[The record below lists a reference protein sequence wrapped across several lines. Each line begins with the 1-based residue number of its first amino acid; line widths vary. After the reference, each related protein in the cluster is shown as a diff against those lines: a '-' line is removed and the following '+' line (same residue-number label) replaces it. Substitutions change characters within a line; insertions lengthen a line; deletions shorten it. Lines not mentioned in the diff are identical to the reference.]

1 MPKVFRKL
9 RQKLLGENRFKKYVI
24 YALGEIVLVVIGI
37 LIALWINNA
46 NLTRQL
52 QSKEHAYLT
61 GLKKE
66 FEISKAK
73 LEALIR
79 INSDHYH
86 GALQLAEMTARTDS
100 TLTEARFSELLFQSF
115 ASDIAF
121 DPNNALLQ
129 EMINSGSLNNISN
142 QELRL
147 QLTSWM
153 VALTDVERQESDLNA
168 QRLQV
173 LDMFRTDSLSIRT
186 ILDLTE
192 TSSALGLKPKTKFP
206 SNLALLRSK
215 AFENNLLMFA
225 LTSQSTQL
233 SHYQPL
239 LQDLNSI
246 IEQIDSSISN

>member
-1 MPKVFRKL
+1 MAKVFRKL

-24 YALGEIVLVVIGI
+24 YAFGEIVLVVIGI

-46 NLTRQL
+46 NQTRQL
-52 QSKEHAYLT
+52 QSKEQGYLT

-79 INSDHYH
+79 LNSDHYH
-86 GALQLAEMTARTDS
+86 GALQLAEMMGQTDS
-100 TLTEARFSELLFQSF
+100 TLSEVRFSELLFQSF

-121 DPNNALLQ
+121 DPNTALLQ
-129 EMINSGSLNNISN
+129 EMINSGSLNGISN

-153 VALTDVERQESDLNA
+153 VTLTDIERQESDLNA

-173 LDMFRTDSLSIRT
+173 LEMFRTDSLSIRT
-186 ILDLTE
+186 ILDQTG
-192 TSSALGLKPKTKFP
+192 TSSTLGLKPKTTFK
-206 SNLALLRSK
+206 SNLALLQSR

-225 LTSQSTQL
+225 LTSQSTEL

-239 LQDLNSI
+239 LQELDSI
-246 IEQIDSSISN
+246 LEQIDSSISD